1 MKWQNIVSVS
11 DIATYLNNNKYPTP
25 SLLKKKSE
33 NTNKRINSIWTVSSV
48 KKILKNRMYTGDM
61 VQNLQTKLSYKSKKK
76 VALEKDFWIIV
87 PDTHEAL
94 VSKIVFESIQNNSKR
109 TTKTFSKRDKRLFE
123 NLIFCKECGNTL
135 TVTYRKNHN
144 YWTVNCNKYARDPR
158 RYLCEPHFMPYDK
171 LENALLETIKKTCK
185 NYLEKINIKSLATEI
200 NNSNEKTSDKKLE
213 IRILEDKIKEYNSK
227 IDMLYEDKFK
237 GNISE
242 STYIKLSKETEIL
255 LNQSKLRLDELK
267 NNDSIKTDSNKK
279 IKEYENTIR
288 SLIDL
293 ENPTRELL
301 QAIIEKIIIDKD
313 KNIEIIYKFSLLN
326 N

>member
-1 MKWQNIVSVS
+1 
-11 DIATYLNNNKYPTP
+11 
-25 SLLKKKSE
+25 
-33 NTNKRINSIWTVSSV
+33 
-48 KKILKNRMYTGDM
+48 MYTGDM

-94 VSKIVFESIQNNSKR
+94 VSKTVFESIQNNSKR

-123 NLIFCKECGNTL
+123 NLIFCKECGNIL

-158 RYLCEPHFMPYDK
+158 RHLCEPHFIPYDK

-200 NNSNEKTSDKKLE
+200 NNSNEKTSDMKLE

-242 STYIKLSKETEIL
+242 STYIRLSKETEIL